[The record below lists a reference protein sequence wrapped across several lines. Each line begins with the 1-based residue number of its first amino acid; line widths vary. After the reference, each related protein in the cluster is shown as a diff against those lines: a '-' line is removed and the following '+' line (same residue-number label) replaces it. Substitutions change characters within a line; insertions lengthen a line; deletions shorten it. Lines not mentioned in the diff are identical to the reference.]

1 MKPQKLL
8 CLVFVLMFITAGFKS
23 EAKKVDE
30 SNKSLLQA
38 AADGT
43 IEQFKL
49 LLSKGGDVNAENEGV
64 DEFQIR
70 FLTFCDLAAA
80 ELNKEIT
87 RFADRDNT
95 DPATHHMPFFEDAH
109 AVRALTVAY
118 DMTGEQKYL
127 DACRRWSE
135 KIIEYQSRMIPAG
148 AYYMNHSRAP
158 GEDQGQW
165 NVADSG
171 SIAMGV
177 LATAIRCNNPAEKVK
192 YIESV
197 KAFARLV
204 MDNYV
209 GPEDGISNGLWPV
222 YDGQWWCSTATFGTM
237 AFVLYEETGEDKY
250 LKVAKGALDWM
261 THQDFREV
269 NPITFQQRPSGIIF
283 YCFEL
288 YATGLKYLRPGSR
301 QYERAIRQIDLALD
315 WMARNQKTR
324 GANVPDYVVRNV
336 DMAGLPYLMYAFAR
350 QLPQHRGLK
359 GPADCELRYIG
370 DLLLRNGTPN
380 VSRLMV
386 WEVMTWGMMSY
397 AERLSPGAMHRS
409 SKQFPVVPALKK
421 AAVAAKETSV
431 IAFEEM
437 LATMRAQH
445 YRRRTVDIIKTG
457 FRPVGGKVADF
468 AVARQDEWYHF
479 FYIERRLQEGTPFYP
494 GHEIY
499 FGHASTADFVNWRVH
514 DPVMLVRPDT
524 WEEAHVWAPCILRR
538 RNEYIMTYTG
548 VNRHLSQNIG
558 LATSTDLFQW
568 KRWETN
574 PISPCKDRPWAHWR
588 EDAISSCRDPSLLVH
603 DGRYWMIYTA
613 NTRQGASCIALAS
626 TPDFRQWRDH
636 GPICVGPATGYEA
649 RLEGG
654 HPQGSLESANLLH
667 RRNKWYL
674 LVKAKVR
681 DSRPLMWV
689 IAGDRMDAF
698 DFADRR
704 EFWPGGFGVEVV
716 CDQGDRSLLATFSN
730 GHIRLGTANWADPYP
745 TARFLSS
752 IEELKAWQ
760 ARP

>member
-23 EAKKVDE
+23 EAKKVNE
-30 SNKSLLQA
+30 SNKSLLRA

-43 IEQFKL
+43 TEQFKL
-49 LLSKGGDVNAENEGV
+49 PLSKGGDVIDDNEGV
-64 DEFQIR
+64 EFQTR

-87 RFADRDNT
+87 RFADRDNA

-109 AVRALTVAY
+109 AVRALAVAY

-127 DACRRWSE
+127 DACRRWSD

-177 LATAIRCNNPAEKVK
+177 LATAIRCDNPTEKAK
-192 YIESV
+192 YLDSV
-197 KAFARLV
+197 KAFTRLV
-204 MDNYV
+204 MENYV
-209 GPEDGISNGLWPV
+209 GPEGGISNGLWPV
-222 YDGQWWCSTATFGTM
+222 YNGQWWCSTATFGTM
-237 AFVLYEETGEDKY
+237 AFVLYEETGEKKY

-269 NPITFQQRPSGIIF
+269 KPITFQQRPSGIIF

-288 YATGLKYLRPGSR
+288 YATGLKYLKQGSR

-324 GANVPDYVVRNV
+324 GANVPDYLVRNV

-350 QLPQHRGLK
+350 QLPQYRGLT
-359 GPADCELRYIG
+359 GPAECELQYIG
-370 DLLLRNGTPN
+370 DLLLRDGTPN

-397 AERLSPGAMHRS
+397 AERLSPQAMHRS
-409 SKQFPVVPALKK
+409 SKQIPVVPALKK

-431 IAFEEM
+431 IAFEEK
-437 LATMRAQH
+437 LAAMRARH

-468 AVARQDEWYHF
+468 AVARRDGRYHF

-538 RNEYIMTYTG
+538 GDEYIMAYTG

-558 LATSTDLFQW
+558 LATSTDLLQW
-568 KRWETN
+568 KRCDTN
-574 PISPCKDRPWAHWR
+574 PISPCNDRPWAHWR
-588 EDAISSCRDPSLLVH
+588 EDAISSCRDPSLLEH
-603 DGRYWMIYTA
+603 DGRYWMIYTT

-626 TPDFRQWRDH
+626 TPDFRQWQDH
-636 GPICVGPATGYEA
+636 GPICVGPASGYEA
-649 RLEGG
+649 RLEGN

-667 RRNKWYL
+667 KRNKWYL

-681 DSRPLMWV
+681 DCRPLMWV

-698 DFADRR
+698 DFAGRR

-730 GHIRLGTANWADPYP
+730 GYIRLGIANWADPYP

-752 IEELKAWQ
+752 SEELAAWLE
-760 ARP
+760 RP